1 MNETTFVKLFMLILI
16 VFYFCYKFIERSR
29 IKKANM
35 IAKYMVDIGISN
47 TTTGNYIFTYS
58 EINQMFKTNL
68 PNDFDLLS
76 EIVDVLY
83 NRYDSV
89 IADLDF
95 DWVRD
100 GSFDFIFYL
109 DYCPNLQY

>member
-1 MNETTFVKLFMLILI
+1 MNETTFVNLFMLILI
-16 VFYFCYKFIERSR
+16 VLYSCYKFIERSR
-29 IKKANM
+29 IKKANT

-47 TTTGNYIFTYS
+47 TTTGNYIFKYS

-68 PNDFDLLS
+68 PNDFNLLS

-95 DWVRD
+95 DWVHD
-100 GSFDFIFYL
+100 SGFDFVFYL
-109 DYCPNLQY
+109 DYCLNLEE